1 METLR
6 GLKMESTFEGLVEAG
21 IDRDQFWE
29 LEEKDF
35 ANMGHNMGTRLRFRK
50 GKKERAE
57 ILKTMRCKIKYIIT
71 VMYLTQ
77 SNYHDMSNC
86 ILNLIYFYFNLSK

>member
-6 GLKMESTFEGLVEAG
+6 GLKMESTFESLVEAG

-57 ILKTMRCKIKYIIT
+57 ILRTMQCKIKDIIT
-71 VMYLTQ
+71 VKYLTQ
-77 SNYHDMSNC
+77 SNN
-86 ILNLIYFYFNLSK
+86 

>member
-6 GLKMESTFEGLVEAG
+6 GLKMESTFESLVEAG

-57 ILKTMRCKIKYIIT
+57 ILKTMQCKIKYIIT
-71 VMYLTQ
+71 VKYWNHIMICQTVF
-77 SNYHDMSNC
+77 
-86 ILNLIYFYFNLSK
+86 LNLIYFYFNLSK

>member
-1 METLR
+1 
-6 GLKMESTFEGLVEAG
+6 MESTFESLVEAG

-57 ILKTMRCKIKYIIT
+57 ILKTMQCKIKYIIT
-71 VMYLTQ
+71 VKYWAQ
-77 SNYHDMSNC
+77 SNYVK
-86 ILNLIYFYFNLSK
+86 LYF

>member
-1 METLR
+1 
-6 GLKMESTFEGLVEAG
+6 MESTFEGLVEAG

-57 ILKTMRCKIKYIIT
+57 ILKTMQCKIKYIIT
-71 VMYLTQ
+71 VMYFRVQ
-77 SNYHDMSNC
+77 QIS
-86 ILNLIYFYFNLSK
+86 

>member
-1 METLR
+1 
-6 GLKMESTFEGLVEAG
+6 MESTFESLVEAG

-57 ILKTMRCKIKYIIT
+57 ILKTMQCKIKYIIT
-71 VMYLTQ
+71 VKYWT
-77 SNYHDMSNC
+77 HDMSNC
-86 ILNLIYFYFNLSK
+86 IFELDLFLFQL

>member
-6 GLKMESTFEGLVEAG
+6 GLKMESTFESLVEAG

-57 ILKTMRCKIKYIIT
+57 ILKTMQCKIKYI
-71 VMYLTQ
+71 VRVKYFTQ
-77 SNYHDMSNC
+77 SNNNMSNC
-86 ILNLIYFYFNLSK
+86 IFELDLFLF

>member
-1 METLR
+1 
-6 GLKMESTFEGLVEAG
+6 MESTFESLVEAG
-21 IDRDQFWE
+21 IDRNQFWE

-57 ILKTMRCKIKYIIT
+57 ILKTMQCKIELFFQSIKNRLDDMTCQT
-71 VMYLTQ
+71 V
-77 SNYHDMSNC
+77 
-86 ILNLIYFYFNLSK
+86 F

>member
-57 ILKTMRCKIKYIIT
+57 ILKTMQCKIKYIIT
-71 VMYLTQ
+71 VKYWNQ
-77 SNYHDMSNC
+77 STYHDM
-86 ILNLIYFYFNLSK
+86 

>member
-1 METLR
+1 
-6 GLKMESTFEGLVEAG
+6 MESTFEGLVEAG

-57 ILKTMRCKIKYIIT
+57 ILKTMQCKIKYIIT
-71 VMYLTQ
+71 VKDLTH
-77 SNYHDMSNC
+77 SNYPDMPNC
-86 ILNLIYFYFNLSK
+86 IFELDLFLF

>member
-1 METLR
+1 
-6 GLKMESTFEGLVEAG
+6 MESTFESLVEAG
-21 IDRDQFWE
+21 IDRNQFWE

-57 ILKTMRCKIKYIIT
+57 ILKTMQCKIKYI
-71 VMYLTQ
+71 VRVKYLTQ
-77 SNYHDMSNC
+77 SNNHNMSNC
-86 ILNLIYFYFNLSK
+86 IFELDLFLFQL

>member
-1 METLR
+1 
-6 GLKMESTFEGLVEAG
+6 MESTFESLVEAG

-57 ILKTMRCKIKYIIT
+57 ILRTMQCKIKYIIS
-71 VMYLTQ
+71 VKYLELLF
-77 SNYHDMSNC
+77 NDMSNC
-86 ILNLIYFYFNLSK
+86 IFELDLF